1 MTPQPSETRD
11 RLLQATIAIIEEHGE
26 AAVSVDAVGKA
37 AGVTAPTIYN
47 YFRNRDALVA
57 AAQAVRFDDRL
68 AEDFA
73 AFATVVDSIH
83 TREQF
88 VEITTWLLQAFSNP
102 ERAAL
107 RMNRIGALGAVVGRA
122 ELQQEVVARFTALCS
137 QLADVIRPL
146 QDRGIVRADL
156 DLLAFSA
163 WFTGAITGR
172 LFIELGETAIDAAAW
187 DRVMLDSVLHLLLG
201 PEPA

>member
-68 AEDFA
+68 AEDFT
-73 AFATVVDSIH
+73 AFASVVDGIH

-107 RMNRIGALGAVVGRA
+107 RMNRIGALGAVGGRA

-187 DRVMLDSVLHLLLG
+187 DRVMLDSTLHLLLG

>member
-1 MTPQPSETRD
+1 MSETRD

-57 AAQAVRFDDRL
+57 EAQAVRFDDRV

-73 AFATVVDSIH
+73 NLASVVDTIR

-88 VEITTWLLQAFSNP
+88 VEITAWMLQAFTSP
-102 ERAAL
+102 DRSAL
-107 RMNRIGALGAVVGRA
+107 RMSRIGAIGASVGRP
-122 ELQQEVVARFTALCS
+122 ELRHEVAGRFTALCE
-137 QLADVIRPL
+137 QLADVMRPL
-146 QDRGIVRADL
+146 QERGIIRADL

-163 WFTGAITGR
+163 WFTGAVTGR
-172 LFIELGETAIDAAAW
+172 LFIELGDTPVDAEAW
-187 DRVMLDSVLHLLLG
+187 DRVMLDSVLHVLLG

>member
-1 MTPQPSETRD
+1 MTTETRD
-11 RLLQATIAIIEEHGE
+11 RLLQAAIAIIEEHGE

-68 AEDFA
+68 AEDFTT
-73 AFATVVDSIH
+73 FASVVDGIH
-83 TREQF
+83 TREQL

-102 ERAAL
+102 ERSAM

-122 ELQQEVVARFTALCS
+122 ELQQEVVARFTALCA

-146 QDRGIVRADL
+146 QDRGIVRAEL

-172 LFIELGETAIDAAAW
+172 LFIELGESPIDAAAW
-187 DRVMLDSVLHLLLG
+187 DRVMLDSTLHLLLG